1 MIAYKKFYSRSRYEV
16 VSPLN
21 PFVVWGFTVV
31 SRTAD
36 RVTIQADS
44 GEIRTLPV
52 HVWIKSDLHPFELV
66 IFKVGSKTVRLCSNN
81 PTGSNWTL
89 TGSKFT
95 L

>member
-1 MIAYKKFYSRSRYEV
+1 MITCKKFYSRSRYEV

-66 IFKVGSKTVRLCSNN
+66 IFKVGSKNVRLSSNN

-89 TGSKFT
+89 TDSKFT